1 MKIIK
6 SIFYYSFIIL
16 LLNSCKK
23 NNSNVVIDSEISK
36 NQVYKK
42 LNSQKENFSQ
52 IEIWPKD
59 STSKKTSD
67 VSYLTTS
74 PDEIIDKNKL
84 KLTKHFNCRPYF
96 VNSDTLYIEI
106 ALANESSR
114 RGFTISYNYPK
125 FKIETFKT
133 SDAKVFGIP
142 FPEEKIIFQKLIL
155 DKNHYKINDSIFG
168 YVDFKS
174 IEKDYDGIITNHS
187 GKGYFRSIVR
197 RLPVP
202 KK

>member
-1 MKIIK
+1 MKSRN
-6 SIFYYSFIIL
+6 SISYCLFLIIL
-16 LLNSCKK
+16 LNNCNK
-23 NNSNVVIDSEISK
+23 NDNNVIIDKEISNNIIYK
-36 NQVYKK
+36 N
-42 LNSQKENFSQ
+42 LDTEKEIFSQ
-52 IEIWPKD
+52 FEIWPKD

-84 KLTKHFNCRPYF
+84 KLAKHFNCRPYF
-96 VNSDTLYIEI
+96 VDSDTLYIEI
-106 ALANESSR
+106 ALANASSR

-125 FKIETFKT
+125 YKIETFNT

-142 FPEEKIIFQKLIL
+142 FPDEKLILQKLIL
-155 DKNHYKINDSIFG
+155 DKNYYKINDSIFG

-174 IEKDYDGIITNHS
+174 IEKDYDGTITNHK

-197 RLPVP
+197 QLPIP
-202 KK
+202 KN